1 MKLPQVYVFLLRLNI
16 VRLIMAIKEGDFISL
31 SYTGSTAGR
40 VFDTTDEE
48 KAKKAGIHSPTALYG
63 PVTVCVGSK
72 HVIAGLDEDLVGK
85 KAGYT
90 GKVTVPPEKAFGER
104 DPKRMQSFPKS
115 KFKEKPVRGQTINVG
130 EMGEGTVVDV
140 IGARVIVDFN
150 APLAGMTL
158 DYEYTIEKVIKD
170 PLDRF
175 NGLVRLYAG
184 KDLDTA
190 LGDGKVTISL
200 PPGITYDRRWLLWRG
215 RIIHEGFELI
225 KEISEIVLVETFKRP
240 EKKEE

>member
-1 MKLPQVYVFLLRLNI
+1 MA
-16 VRLIMAIKEGDFISL
+16 AIKEGDFIRL

-48 KAKKAGIHSPTALYG
+48 AAKKAGIHSPPALYG

-72 HVIAGLDEDLVGK
+72 HVIVGLDEDLVGK

-90 GKVTVPPEKAFGER
+90 GKVSVPPEKAFGER
-104 DPKRMQSFPKS
+104 DLKRVQSFPKN
-115 KFKEKPVRGQTINVG
+115 KFKEKPVRGQAIKVE

-140 IGARVIVDFN
+140 IGTRVLVDFN

-158 DYEYTIEKVIKD
+158 EYEYTIEAVVKE
-170 PLDRF
+170 PLDKF
-175 NGLVRLYAG
+175 NGLIRLYAG
-184 KDLDTA
+184 RDMETSLE
-190 LGDGKVTISL
+190 DGKLTVSL
-200 PPGITYDRRWLLWRG
+200 PPGITYDRRWVLWRG

-225 KEISEIVLVETFKRP
+225 KDIAEIVLVETFKRP